1 MLCVQAVSI
10 ATMESQL
17 DEAKSRAESLQEQ
30 VSSLQV
36 SGRRKERKRRRERV
50 WEGGMEGMYM

>member
-1 MLCVQAVSI
+1 MFMLCVQAVSI

-50 WEGGMEGMYM
+50 WEGGMES